1 MKKQHA
7 EAEHEAAVE
16 AARLRAEAW
25 KAICPQLYQD
35 TTAARLPMKPAS
47 QIKVMK
53 WKPGPRGIALA
64 GATGTG
70 KTRAIFLL
78 LHRLHLEGRHVT
90 AITAKRF
97 ERYVHQMFEKDN
109 DARDMIRRAHR
120 AEILF
125 IDDIGK
131 EKYTERVESE
141 FYDLIETRT
150 ANLRPII
157 WTANT
162 NGEGLTA
169 MMSPDRSAPIL
180 RRLREF
186 TEIITL

>member
-1 MKKQHA
+1 
-7 EAEHEAAVE
+7 
-16 AARLRAEAW
+16 
-25 KAICPQLYQD
+25 
-35 TTAARLPMKPAS
+35 
-47 QIKVMK
+47 
-53 WKPGPRGIALA
+53 
-64 GATGTG
+64 
-70 KTRAIFLL
+70 
-78 LHRLHLEGRHVT
+78 
-90 AITAKRF
+90 
-97 ERYVHQMFEKDN
+97 
-109 DARDMIRRAHR
+109 MIRRAHR

-150 ANLRPII
+150 AHLRPIL

-162 NGEGLTA
+162 SGAGLEA
-169 MMSPDRSAPIL
+169 MMSPDRGAPIL